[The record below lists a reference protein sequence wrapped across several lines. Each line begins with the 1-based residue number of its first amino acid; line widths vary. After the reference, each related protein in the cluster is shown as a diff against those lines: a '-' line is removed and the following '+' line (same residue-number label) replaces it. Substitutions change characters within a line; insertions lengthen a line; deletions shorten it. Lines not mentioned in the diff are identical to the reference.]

1 MMLLS
6 RLLLFGTLI
15 GGSFNISHHHRTSFV
30 FDDTNFNKPLSH
42 RAGLIK
48 KHTAT
53 SLLEAQAACG
63 GFVDA
68 REFLANNNSG
78 KKIEIG
84 RVTDAYKACRDGLFE
99 DVKIAKKLQ
108 VVLDYVRKG
117 VAYAQPGKGG
127 VQEVMPLYEVSTCN
141 DVGLTYM

>member
-1 MMLLS
+1 M
-6 RLLLFGTLI
+6 
-15 GGSFNISHHHRTSFV
+15 
-30 FDDTNFNKPLSH
+30 
-42 RAGLIK
+42 IK

-108 VVLDYVRKG
+108 VVLDIVRRG
-117 VAYAQPGKGG
+117 IPFAAPGEGG
-127 VQEVMPLYEVSTCN
+127 VQKLRPLYEVS
-141 DVGLTYM
+141 VYSIVFAFYMYFWCLDSNCDDLFVSNMFS